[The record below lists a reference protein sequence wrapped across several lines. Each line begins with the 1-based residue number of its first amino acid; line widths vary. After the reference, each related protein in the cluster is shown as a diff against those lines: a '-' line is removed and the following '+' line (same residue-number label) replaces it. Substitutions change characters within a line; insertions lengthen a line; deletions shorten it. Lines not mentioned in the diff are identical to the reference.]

1 MKWHQ
6 QPVDLVLEELNTS
19 ANGLDEE
26 ESVKRLEKYGCN
38 ELMADKKATPFQL
51 FFKQFADVMILVLLA
66 AAAISFFLKEYP
78 DAVVVLVIVFLN
90 AITGFVQEFRAEKAM
105 ALLKEMAN
113 PVSLVVRKG
122 VAHKINS
129 SDLVPGDVIILEAG
143 TKVPADIRLIE
154 SHSLK
159 IDESSLT
166 GESIPSDK
174 VTAELKQDNLNLG
187 DYSNMA
193 FNGTYITYGRG
204 KGVITATGMNTE
216 LGRIAEMLQ
225 EASPP
230 TPLQVRMKDFSRKL
244 TFIVIAICVVLF
256 LIGFLQGN
264 SAAGMLLLSLSVAVA
279 AIPEALPA
287 VITISLAMGAKRL
300 VNRNALVRKLYA
312 VETLGSVSFICSD
325 KTGTLTQNKMQVSEI
340 WVPENKTHPVSL
352 VQAMHLNQDVEQR
365 ANALLGDPTEVALLL
380 YLHQHKVYDQEWI
393 KEHERVDEIPFDPER
408 KVMTTIHK
416 DNGGPLIITKGAVE
430 SIAAICPGITDDE
443 ELARHVDE
451 MTSRGLRVMAY
462 AYNQVD
468 ELPLEI
474 SSSTVEKEMKFLG
487 LAGLI
492 DPPREEAKQAIQ
504 ECKAAG
510 IVPVMITGDHPSTAE
525 YIARELEILS
535 NETDLL
541 VTGVAMEQ
549 MPDTELEDKIEQIKV
564 YARVS
569 PAQKLRIVSALQKK
583 GHFVAMTGDG
593 VNDAPSI
600 KMANIGVAMGITGTD
615 VTKEAAQMILL
626 DDNFATIVKAVK
638 QGRRIFENIRKF
650 IHFIMAGNTAELVAV
665 LIAPLMGLPLPLL
678 PVQILWINLVTDG
691 LPALALVAE
700 PSEKDIMKKPP
711 RKANAN
717 IFSDNLGNKIL
728 AMGFFMGILTL
739 TSQLILVNEGIE
751 HWQTMIFTI
760 LCFSQLWHVLAIRSE
775 TKTLFK
781 LGIFTNIYL
790 LAAVIFTVGLQLL
803 IIYTPAIGLFFHT
816 SPLSFK
822 EIMFSVFIS
831 SLVFV
836 VLELSKVMIKK
847 RSE

>member
-6 QPVDLVLEELNTS
+6 VPIDSVLKELNTS
-19 ANGLDEE
+19 REGLDEE
-26 ESVKRLEKYGCN
+26 ESKKRLGQYGRN
-38 ELMADKKATPFQL
+38 ELIADKKTSPFQIL
-51 FFKQFADVMILVLLA
+51 FKQFVDVMILVLLA
-66 AAAISFFLKEYP
+66 GATISFLLKEYT
-78 DAVVVLVIVFLN
+78 DAVVILVIVLLN

-113 PVSLVVRKG
+113 PVSLVLRKG
-122 VAHKINS
+122 LAHKIDS
-129 SDLVPGDVIILEAG
+129 SDLVPGDIILLEAG
-143 TKVPADIRLIE
+143 TKVPADVRLIE
-154 SHSLK
+154 IHSLK
-159 IDESSLT
+159 IDEASLT
-166 GESIPSDK
+166 GESIAVDK
-174 VTAELKQDNLNLG
+174 VTAELKQDNLSLG

-225 EASPP
+225 EASPL
-230 TPLQVRMKDFSRKL
+230 TPLQVRMKDFSKKL
-244 TFIVIAICVVLF
+244 TFIVIGICVVLF
-256 LIGFLQGN
+256 LMGLLQGN
-264 SAAGMLLLSLSVAVA
+264 SAAEMLLLSLSVAVA

-287 VITISLAMGAKRL
+287 VITISLALGAKRL
-300 VNRNALVRKLYA
+300 VKQNALVRKLYA

-340 WVPENKTHPVSL
+340 WVPENLTHDVSL
-352 VQAMHLNQDVEQR
+352 EQAMHLNQDVEQR
-365 ANALLGDPTEVALLL
+365 ENDLFGDPTEVALLL
-380 YLHQHKVYDQEWI
+380 YLHQQDIYNHEWV
-393 KEHERVDEIPFDPER
+393 KEHERVDEIPFDSER

-416 DNGGPLIITKGAVE
+416 DEAGPLIITKGAVE
-430 SIAAICPGITDDE
+430 SITAICQGICNDDE
-443 ELARHVDE
+443 ITRQVDK

-462 AYNQVD
+462 AYNQVK
-468 ELPLEI
+468 ELPDEI
-474 SSSTVEKEMKFLG
+474 SSSTIEKEMKFLG

-504 ECKAAG
+504 ECRTAG

-525 YIARELEILS
+525 YIARELEILR
-535 NETDLL
+535 NENDLL
-541 VTGVAMEQ
+541 VTGTAMEK
-549 MPDTELEDKIEQIKV
+549 MPDMELEEKIEQIKV

-569 PAQKLRIVSALQKK
+569 PTQKLRIVSALQKK

-650 IHFIMAGNTAELVAV
+650 IHFIMAGNTAELVAI

-700 PSEKDIMKKPP
+700 PSEKDIMLKPP
-711 RKANAN
+711 RKPNAN
-717 IFSDNLGNKIL
+717 IFSDNLGKKIL

-739 TSQLILVNEGIE
+739 TSQVVLINEGHE
-751 HWQTMIFTI
+751 NWQTMIFTI

-775 TKTLFK
+775 TKTLFT
-781 LGIFTNIYL
+781 LGIFTNMYL
-790 LAAVIFTVGLQLL
+790 IGAVLFTVGLQLL
-803 IIYTPAIGLFFHT
+803 IIYVPSIGVFFHA
-816 SPLSFK
+816 SPLTFQ
-822 EIMFSVFIS
+822 ELLFCFLMS

-836 VLELSKVMIKK
+836 VLELSKVVGRK
-847 RSE
+847 RR